1 MEVIDLIDFE
11 LPSEESS
18 IIKVIGVGG
27 GGGNAVNHMYR
38 EGIKDVTFVI
48 CNTDNQAL
56 KKSPIKNKI
65 QLGPV
70 TTAGLGAGNNPDRAR
85 EAAEESIDEIRSVLS
100 RNTKMA
106 FITAGMGG
114 GTGTGAAPV
123 IAKIAKELDI
133 LTVGIVTIP
142 FAFEGPRKIS
152 QALEGVRLMNECV
165 DALLVINN
173 ERLRDI
179 YPELDLSNAFAKADD
194 VLKDAAKGIAEIIT
208 IHGHINLDF
217 ADVNAIMR
225 NGGVAIMNS
234 GYASG
239 ENRLRKAI
247 DNAIASPLLKN
258 NNIVGAKKIL
268 MNFYC
273 RQDETSIKMDE
284 ITQINEFME
293 MVGDQAEVIWGISF
307 DNDLEEEVKITLIA
321 TGFDVSDIAVP
332 MQRAPI
338 VLTPTP
344 KEEEAEPQQEIL
356 LDDEES
362 SDDMSSIFDQEQP
375 ESRDAMPCV
384 SNEEQPESRDAM
396 PCVSNEE
403 EPESRDD
410 RSSVSEDEI
419 TEEQEVVSFKEDD
432 DENEESTIQLDLEEE
447 EIEPLDPPEY
457 KVVLPEPELDPLP
470 VFQAPIEESV
480 KPVIDDLFDKYYG
493 DTKIEQKKKAES
505 FATMSQQIDDEKVV
519 DELES
524 IPAYKRRQG
533 DEGPKPFNLR

>member
-1 MEVIDLIDFE
+1 MEGIDLIDFE

-56 KKSPIKNKI
+56 NKSPIKNKI

-85 EAAEESIDEIRSVLS
+85 EAAQESIDEIRSVLS
-100 RNTKMA
+100 QNTKMA

-142 FAFEGPRKIS
+142 FAFEGPRKIA

-332 MQRAPI
+332 IQTPI
-338 VLTPTP
+338 VITKAPV
-344 KEEEAEPQQEIL
+344 EEEQKIEPEIF
-356 LDDEES
+356 LDDENNEDELS
-362 SDDMSSIFDQEQP
+362 SVFEPEQS
-375 ESRDAMPCV
+375 ESRDATPCV
-384 SNEEQPESRDAM
+384 SDEEQPESRDA
-396 PCVSNEE
+396 
-403 EPESRDD
+403 
-410 RSSVSEDEI
+410 RSSVSEDEDAEDEAPI
-419 TEEQEVVSFKEDD
+419 QSDIDEEETDILDTPDSEEVV
-432 DENEESTIQLDLEEE
+432 EEA
-447 EIEPLDPPEY
+447 EIEP
-457 KVVLPEPELDPLP
+457 KP
-470 VFQAPIEESV
+470 VFQTPIQEPT
-480 KPVIDDLFDKYYG
+480 KPVIDELFDKYYG

-519 DELES
+519 DELEN

-533 DEGPKPFNLR
+533 NEGPKPYKF